1 MGCRLL
7 VLAALVLVVATA
19 LAPGAAAKGKKP
31 SCKGTKVA
39 VKAGK
44 KKTCLPFAKVFPPP
58 QELDTRLV
66 HLQQVLKFDP
76 ASAVTG
82 KKRKRVRK
90 LQSSFRTAAQRAQS
104 KLLKVAP
111 KALAFIDRKGGGAG
125 ASSFPP
131 GPALA
136 SAGCSPGP
144 AGPSGG
150 FEGASMGALG

>member
-44 KKTCLPFAKVFPPP
+44 KTTCLPFAKVFPPP

-125 ASSFPP
+125 SV
-131 GPALA
+131 LI
-136 SAGCSPGP
+136 P
-144 AGPSGG
+144 AGP
-150 FEGASMGALG
+150 GARLGRLQPRPGRPQRRL